1 MHSGPQR
8 RLCLH
13 EEIGLHFLRGMERAD
28 FGECRR
34 HYTKGYQQTP
44 YVRDRGLCV
53 APTDEELRLSACAG
67 IPKVSGTPSRDGC
80 LTYLATLGRPLGS
93 GQAWK
98 LQGVAAFRFLDWR
111 LESEALRRSLLE
123 YSLIFYTRWTE
134 LKIDKHIQLRIVHC
148 LLRQLSLQLPFV

>member
-1 MHSGPQR
+1 MSTALHKGLPADTVRERPRPVRCPHGRGASAVRLRGHTESEWHTFAGWLPDLLGHSGP
-8 RLCLH
+8 
-13 EEIGLHFLRGMERAD
+13 A
-28 FGECRR
+28 
-34 HYTKGYQQTP
+34 
-44 YVRDRGLCV
+44 
-53 APTDEELRLSACAG
+53 A
-67 IPKVSGTPSRDGC
+67 
-80 LTYLATLGRPLGS
+80 GS

-134 LKIDKHIQLRIVHC
+134 LKLDKHIQLRIVHC